1 MDLAS
6 VRSVRH
12 QHRLATNGY
21 GGASREG
28 KAVRTTPLHEFLRI
42 AGVYFFQGSTS
53 IMSGI
58 VPRELFPGNQERY
71 LLNGK
76 RSADTP
82 TSRGTSCGTSLAS
95 PPWGACG
102 GNAGR

>member
-76 RSADTP
+76 RSADTR
-82 TSRGTSCGTSLAS
+82 TARGTSGAHTMAS
-95 PPWGACG
+95 PRWDACG
-102 GNAGR
+102 AIA